1 MSRRCNAANQTE
13 TIMFRKSLAPIAA
26 VALAACATS
35 SDPKSQFAFDGARLD
50 AVLSAQPADVQAR
63 YEWRHPKE
71 TLEFFGVAPGMT
83 VVDTLPGE
91 VWYAGILADYL
102 GPDGEVVGADYS
114 PEMWKLF
121 GGFVNEEFLARKATW
136 ANDWVAGSAKWAP
149 AEGAKVSAFA
159 YGAVPE
165 RLKGKVDVLLLVRA
179 MHHFNRFEDEGGWR
193 TAALE
198 DVMAVL
204 KPGGIVGV
212 VQHRAPEGN
221 SDQWAEGDN
230 GYLKQSQVIAAFD
243 AAGFEF
249 VGSSEVN
256 ANPADQPSES
266 DVVWRLPPSLATSR
280 NDPALR
286 ARMEAVGESDRMTLK
301 FRKPE

>member
-1 MSRRCNAANQTE
+1 
-13 TIMFRKSLAPIAA
+13 MFRKSLAPIAA

-149 AEGAKVSAFA
+149 AEGAKISAFA

-243 AAGFEF
+243 AAGFDF

-301 FRKPE
+301 FRKPR

>member
-1 MSRRCNAANQTE
+1 
-13 TIMFRKSLAPIAA
+13 MFRKSLALIAA

-149 AEGAKVSAFA
+149 AEGAKISAFA

-301 FRKPE
+301 FRKPR

>member
-1 MSRRCNAANQTE
+1 
-13 TIMFRKSLAPIAA
+13 MFRKSLAPIAA

-102 GPDGEVVGADYS
+102 GSDGEVVGADYS

-149 AEGAKVSAFA
+149 AEGAKISAFA

-165 RLKGKVDVLLLVRA
+165 RLRGKVDVLLLVRA

-256 ANPADQPSES
+256 ANPADHPTES

-301 FRKPE
+301 FRKPR